1 MRSLG
6 HFKTIFILKLERAF
20 LIDILEI
27 KGIHAISSAGISN
40 VNINFSKDQERE
52 ADYYS
57 LETLK
62 KLNTDAAKT
71 L

>member
-27 KGIHAISSAGISN
+27 KGIHAISSAGIVLFIKIEN
-40 VNINFSKDQERE
+40 VRLLFGVDNQ
-52 ADYYS
+52 S
-57 LETLK
+57 LLF
-62 KLNTDAAKT
+62 LP
-71 L
+71 LPFY